1 MLLFLSLGEAG
12 VCFLLLIFHFLG
24 KKTKPKSCIFKVI
37 HHLKYLCISCH
48 KKLLAWGQAQWLMTI
63 IPATWEVEAKRIT
76 VRGQTRQKVSK
87 TPSQP
92 IAGCGGVYLSSQLC
106 RKHK

>member
-24 KKTKPKSCIFKVI
+24 KKTKPKSCIFKII

-48 KKLLAWGQAQWLMTI
+48 KKIAGMR
-63 IPATWEVEAKRIT
+63 PGT
-76 VRGQTRQKVSK
+76 VTHDYNPSYLRGRGQEDHS
-87 TPSQP
+87 
-92 IAGCGGVYLSSQLC
+92 
-106 RKHK
+106 